1 MLTPAVTYIGA
12 AHTVRPRPAVASTPP
27 VPAQPHGTAV

>member
-12 AHTVRPRPAVASTPP
+12 AHTVRLQPLASTPP
-27 VPAQPHGTAV
+27 VPARSNDTAV